1 MQAGSNTRRKPQ
13 NRKQPAARNQ
23 PLEEMPANQLSPV
36 DNLALITALK
46 PKLLQVKQDNAMLE
60 KEIGE
65 RESKFLKREKEYR
78 EIICELQDQIK
89 LRIEFTDSG
98 TEKMRVQRKDLHG
111 KILKNI
117 ESVQA
122 KTTNVLAE
130 QEKDIIRYYNT
141 KIKEL
146 QQQFEK
152 ENKEQGER

>member
-1 MQAGSNTRRKPQ
+1 MHSVGKAKRKPQ
-13 NRKQPAARNQ
+13 YSKIPASRNQ
-23 PLEEMPANQLSPV
+23 QLEELPPSQLSPV
-36 DNLALITALK
+36 DNLAMITTLK
-46 PKLLQVKQDNAMLE
+46 PKLLLVKQENAMLE
-60 KEIGE
+60 KDIQE

-78 EIICELQDQIK
+78 EIIAELQDQIK

-98 TEKMRVQRKDLHG
+98 TQKMRQQRNDLHG

-117 ESVQA
+117 DSVQA